1 MTPQARPETAGSD
14 HNSVSGSPDTAGL
27 RSSFKT
33 MTPNHSSLDVRYLL
47 LGEEVLDQGAHDLLW
62 GPGGA
67 DVGDDGAPMGLL
79 GIADPA

>member
-1 MTPQARPETAGSD
+1 MTPT
-14 HNSVSGSPDTAGL
+14 HSP
-27 RSSFKT
+27 
-33 MTPNHSSLDVRYLL
+33 LDVRYLL

-67 DVGDDGAPMGLL
+67 DVGDDGVPMGLL